1 MSPSA
6 VPSTQLGR
14 LLHYGGLAAGIGL
27 GALNESFRRAT
38 LSAGEVGGQ
47 SLMFSAANMER
58 LVRKLSRM
66 RGAALK
72 LGQMISIQGIT
83 HSFFTISF
91 FTIII
96 LCWIVG
102 FTLFVDSNLLP
113 RPIHEVL
120 LRVQDSA
127 DYMPHRQMQQVMT
140 HEFGVNWRDMFS
152 EFEDVPMAAASI
164 GQVHAAKM
172 KDGRPVAVKIQYPGI
187 GDSIDS
193 DLNNLSMLLTASRLL
208 PKGLFLEKTIEVAR
222 MELGWECDYLREAE
236 CIKRFRK
243 LLAPSPEYV
252 VPKVIDQ
259 ASGKNVLTMERMWGV
274 PIGKRFG
281 EFSQDVRDWV
291 GTQILRLCLLEIKEF
306 QYMQTDPNWTNFL
319 YNPRTQKVPHIV
331 LPFHS
336 CPSLPW
342 RVCGFG

>member
-1 MSPSA
+1 MSPST
-6 VPSTQLGR
+6 VPSSQLGR
-14 LLHYGGLAAGIGL
+14 LLHYGGLAAGLGL

-38 LSAGEVGGQ
+38 SSTTVAETP

-72 LGQMISIQGIT
+72 LGQMISIQGI
-83 HSFFTISF
+83 SRSPRP
-91 FTIII
+91 
-96 LCWIVG
+96 LAPEKCCYGMAG
-102 FTLFVDSNLLP
+102 FTVVVDSNLLP
-113 RPIHEVL
+113 QPIHEVL

-140 HEFGVNWRDMFS
+140 NELGPSWRDIFV

-164 GQVHAAKM
+164 GQVHAARM
-172 KDGRPVAVKIQYPGI
+172 KDGRRVAVKIQYPGI
-187 GDSIDS
+187 ADSIDS

-222 MELGWECDYLREAE
+222 TELAWECDYIREAE
-236 CIKRFRK
+236 CIKRFRE
-243 LLAPSPEYV
+243 LLAPYPEYV
-252 VPKVIDQ
+252 VPKVISEV
-259 ASGKNVLTMERMWGV
+259 SGKNVLTMERMWGV
-274 PIGKRFG
+274 PIGKQFG

-306 QYMQTDPNWTNFL
+306 KYMQTDPNWTNFL
-319 YNPRTQKVPHIV
+319 YNPRMQKVPPIV
-331 LPFHS
+331 NHS
-336 CPSLPW
+336 VLI
-342 RVCGFG
+342 VA